1 MKIIFNDVILVCMQK
16 TKYLP
21 MQPQHEIC
29 RKYIRVGSCDSLQ
42 SKKLRRNSIFGDS
55 SLSTLWPPLF
65 PKYTCTNLRLLKK
78 LSFAFLVFHLGFLW
92 YRCIVSTHPQSQ
104 GFVLRLGLPMTKT
117 IGQLSLFS
125 ADTTIYRNFILNLR
139 DKTSKQLEGDPNC
152 NN

>member
-104 GFVLRLGLPMTKT
+104 GFVLRLGLPIEIVMNELRRFKH
-117 IGQLSLFS
+117 S
-125 ADTTIYRNFILNLR
+125 ADFLAN
-139 DKTSKQLEGDPNC
+139 SS
-152 NN
+152 NNIESAAISASWCQPH